1 MDTPDYVVKP
11 LPGGRTKYLLLTVAP
26 PLLVIFLL
34 RYLIANG
41 NIPNENG
48 MASLL
53 LLIPLVFIWILSER
67 FIYSKIHSIAVYVHH
82 MTETNRR
89 GKTRDIPFN
98 QVQSVKRNWL
108 GEWVVK
114 DASGKTILRI
124 EENMENRERLINRL
138 QSLVQ

>member
-1 MDTPDYVVKP
+1 MDTADYVVKP
-11 LPGGRTKYLLLTVAP
+11 LPGGRTKYLLLTVAL
-26 PLLVIFLL
+26 PLLMIFLL

-41 NIPNENG
+41 SIPNENG

-67 FIYSKIHSIAVYVHH
+67 FIYSKIHSVTVYVHH

-89 GKTRDIPFN
+89 GKTRDIPFK
-98 QVQSVKRNWL
+98 QVNSVKRNWL